1 MISLGTPS
9 LAGGLGTLAGGLGRV
24 VPEEQID
31 LLLSEMLAVLP
42 GERDSVILGPLEG
55 GQT

>member
-31 LLLSEMLAVLP
+31 VPPWEMLADVLP
-42 GERDSVILGPLEG
+42 GSARFFLASVP
-55 GQT
+55 